1 MTGRVGAMLYKL
13 IGFVTWRVF
22 RGYLRHK
29 FPGARR
35 KLAIAGVAAL
45 VVAGAGTAIAAQR
58 KPETG

>member
-1 MTGRVGAMLYKL
+1 MAYKL
-13 IGFVTWRVF
+13 LGFATWRVF
-22 RGYLRHK
+22 RGYLHHK

-45 VVAGAGTAIAAQR
+45 AVAGAGTAIAAQR